1 MSYFSSLYKAQAQR
15 SSASAL
21 RAGDEA
27 RAKALLFARRYCSLN
42 KERND
47 TIGAMKDRLPEG
59 ECVYLRTLSG
69 APLKARARALSQ
81 SGWSL
86 AAIAEAFD
94 PPRQRSS
101 VRAWVLSNV
110 PAPDSQPPL
119 PPSPSSS
126 LSSSSSII
134 ARESSVSHLPR
145 RRVPRRVFD
154 PKNPRISA
162 AQKKKIS
169 TLAPLARRYRA
180 RTAPG
185 GTYARA
191 NAELTDLCKNL
202 YYSGASVREL
212 SLAAGVTY
220 RAMARRLGR

>member
-1 MSYFSSLYKAQAQR
+1 M
-15 SSASAL
+15 
-21 RAGDEA
+21 
-27 RAKALLFARRYCSLN
+27 
-42 KERND
+42 KE
-47 TIGAMKDRLPEG
+47 RLPEG

-69 APLKARARALSQ
+69 APLKVRARALYE

-86 AAIAEAFD
+86 AAIAEAWD

-110 PAPDSQPPL
+110 TAPDTQPPL
-119 PPSPSSS
+119 PPSPSSPS
-126 LSSSSSII
+126 LSSPLSSSLSSDSLIV
-134 ARESSVSHLPR
+134 ARESSVSAAPAEAQAR
-145 RRVPRRVFD
+145 TKTKVPRRVYD
-154 PKNPRISA
+154 PEKPRVSP
-162 AQKKKIS
+162 AQRNKIS

-180 RTAPG
+180 RTSPN